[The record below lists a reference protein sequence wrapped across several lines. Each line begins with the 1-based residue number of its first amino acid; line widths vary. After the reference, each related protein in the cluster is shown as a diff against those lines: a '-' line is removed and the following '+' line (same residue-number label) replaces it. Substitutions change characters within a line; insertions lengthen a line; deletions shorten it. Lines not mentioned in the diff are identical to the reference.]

1 MLKGDGCEMD
11 CEQLWRWF
19 LLTGLP
25 EAYVLLCALREA
37 EAAAADGKTA

>member
-1 MLKGDGCEMD
+1 MD

-25 EAYVLLCALREA
+25 EAYTLLCAQREA
-37 EAAAADGKTA
+37 EAAAEGSKSA